1 MNNLFFMDVSRGLV
15 WNTVRSLFG
24 TLDSIAYTLF
34 SWIMQLI
41 FDIAEVSTSDAF
53 NNFYG
58 DIQSR
63 IYAVLAI
70 FMLFKVTISMLT
82 YLVNPDSITDKSN
95 GIGKLSTRIVVSL
108 VMLIAFPYAFQ
119 FLNRVQPHVLE
130 ALPRVILGTQPSSYT
145 DLGSQMENAG
155 QNIAFQTYNGVFFN
169 TNCADKE
176 EQLGVSNGD
185 PCFKYE
191 NSVKGAL
198 DHLNDPAVG
207 DNNSYKYDYMPL
219 FGFVVAI
226 VMSLILLGYCVDIAI
241 RVFKL
246 IILQLIAPIPIISYV
261 DPKASKDGAFNKW
274 IKMVIS
280 VWVDLFIKLGII
292 YFIMLVI
299 SELFTSGAILK
310 LTTNLFGD
318 SYFRGGL
325 VTLAL
330 IIGLLFFAKDAP
342 KFICDAMGIKM
353 SENGKLF
360 GGLGKI
366 MSAGAIAAGTVGAG
380 IASGRASYMADQAN
394 GKKFNV
400 ARAFKNVGAGFLGA
414 AAGGI
419 TGMNAAV
426 NAKDHNAKAVM
437 DAMAKRDATVLAAGS
452 SGSTFLGRMGS
463 TLMGLTTG
471 ETLAAGGERRIN
483 GLTEFNK
490 SLDAIVNRA
499 KGEMVKQDWTYGA
512 LGNKTDTDANGNII
526 GEVNYKDFYSRMNAA
541 KARGDAFVEFKNKNG
556 DNLKVSMEYAE
567 KQLGYLA
574 KNNEDDYISRGSNSI
589 QDAQGNVIFKGDKDL
604 SSLIIDAE
612 AKSVTISDKD
622 INEKFYQNGQF
633 KVSNRDSIKS
643 TQEAIGIEIR
653 LEQRKNATNKAN
665 DRFSGT
671 GK

>member
-1 MNNLFFMDVSRGLV
+1 MNNLFFMGVSRGLV

-34 SWIMQLI
+34 SWVMQLI

-58 DIQSR
+58 EIQSR

-95 GIGKLSTRIVVSL
+95 GIGKLSTRIIVSL

-130 ALPRVILGTQPSSYT
+130 ALPRVILGTQPSSYS

-176 EQLGVSNGD
+176 AQVGVSNGN
-185 PCFKYE
+185 PCFQYE
-191 NSVKGAL
+191 NSVQGAV
-198 DHLNDPAVG
+198 DHLNDPADG

-219 FGFVVAI
+219 IGFVVAI
-226 VMSLILLGYCVDIAI
+226 VMTLILLGYCVDIAV

-280 VWVDLFIKLGII
+280 VWADLFIKLGII

-299 SELFTSGAILK
+299 SELFTSGAILN
-310 LTTNLFGD
+310 LTNNLFGD
-318 SYFRGGL
+318 IYFRGGL

-330 IIGLLFFAKDAP
+330 IVGLLFFAKDAP

-353 SENGKLF
+353 GENGKLF

-380 IASGRASYMADQAN
+380 IASGRASYLADQAN

-426 NAKDHNAKAVM
+426 NAKDHNTKAVM
-437 DAMAKRDATVLAAGS
+437 DAMAKRNATALAAGS
-452 SGSTFLGRMGS
+452 SGSTFFGRMGS

-471 ETLAAGGERRIN
+471 ETLAAIGKREISD
-483 GLTEFNK
+483 LEAKK
-490 SLDAIVNRA
+490 SALETVKSRVS
-499 KGEMVKQDWTYGA
+499 GEMVKQDWTWGKS
-512 LGNKTDTDANGNII
+512 GFTMKDANG
-526 GEVNYKDFYSRMNAA
+526 EDLDMKANYKSFMATKNAA
-541 KARGDAFVEFKNKNG
+541 ASAGKDKFKYTF
-556 DNLKVSMEYAE
+556 KVTDSSGVTHDVTKEITMQQANMQEGFI
-567 KQLGYLA
+567 L
-574 KNNEDDYISRGSNSI
+574 KNNEDDYIVQHINGTVKTDKVDKTLMADIQNAEKITDVSI
-589 QDAQGNVIFKGDKDL
+589 TNRSSITDNIDKFGVQIMDAKREN
-604 SSLIIDAE
+604 
-612 AKSVTISDKD
+612 AKK
-622 INEKFYQNGQF
+622 E
-633 KVSNRDSIKS
+633 
-643 TQEAIGIEIR
+643 
-653 LEQRKNATNKAN
+653 AN

>member
-1 MNNLFFMDVSRGLV
+1 MNNLFFMGVSRGLV

-34 SWIMQLI
+34 SWVMQLI

-58 DIQSR
+58 EIQSR

-95 GIGKLSTRIVVSL
+95 GIGKLSTRIIVSL

-130 ALPRVILGTQPSSYT
+130 ALPRVILGTQPSSYS

-176 EQLGVSNGD
+176 AQVGVSNGN
-185 PCFKYE
+185 PCFQYE
-191 NSVKGAL
+191 NSVQGAV
-198 DHLNDPAVG
+198 DHLNDPADG

-219 FGFVVAI
+219 IGFVVAI
-226 VMSLILLGYCVDIAI
+226 VMTLILLGYCVDIAV

-280 VWVDLFIKLGII
+280 VWADLFIKLGII

-299 SELFTSGAILK
+299 SELFTSGAILN
-310 LTTNLFGD
+310 LTNNLFGD

-330 IIGLLFFAKDAP
+330 IVGLLFFAKDAP

-353 SENGKLF
+353 GENGKLF
-360 GGLGKI
+360 GGLGI

-380 IASGRASYMADQAN
+380 IASGRASYLADQAN

-426 NAKDHNAKAVM
+426 NAKDHNTKAVM
-437 DAMAKRDATVLAAGS
+437 DAMAKRNATALAAGS
-452 SGSTFLGRMGS
+452 SGSTFFGRMGS

-471 ETLAAGGERRIN
+471 ETLAAIGKREISD
-483 GLTEFNK
+483 LEAKK
-490 SLDAIVNRA
+490 SALETVKSRVS
-499 KGEMVKQDWTYGA
+499 GEMVKQDWTWGKS
-512 LGNKTDTDANGNII
+512 GFTMKDANGKDLDMKA
-526 GEVNYKDFYSRMNAA
+526 NYKSFMATKNAA
-541 KARGDAFVEFKNKNG
+541 ASAGKDKFKYTF
-556 DNLKVSMEYAE
+556 KVTDSSGVTHDVTKEITMQQANMQEGFI
-567 KQLGYLA
+567 L
-574 KNNEDDYISRGSNSI
+574 KNNEDDYIVQHINGTVKTDKVDKTLMADIQNAEKITDVSI
-589 QDAQGNVIFKGDKDL
+589 TNRSSITDNIDKFGVQIMDAKREN
-604 SSLIIDAE
+604 
-612 AKSVTISDKD
+612 AKK
-622 INEKFYQNGQF
+622 E
-633 KVSNRDSIKS
+633 
-643 TQEAIGIEIR
+643 
-653 LEQRKNATNKAN
+653 AN

>member
-1 MNNLFFMDVSRGLV
+1 MNNLFFMGVSRGLV

-34 SWIMQLI
+34 SWVMQLI

-58 DIQSR
+58 EIQSR

-95 GIGKLSTRIVVSL
+95 GIGKLSTRIIVSL

-130 ALPRVILGTQPSSYT
+130 ALPRVILGTQPSSYS

-176 EQLGVSNGD
+176 AQVGVSNGN
-185 PCFKYE
+185 PCFQYE
-191 NSVKGAL
+191 NSVQGAV
-198 DHLNDPAVG
+198 DHLNDPADG

-219 FGFVVAI
+219 IGFVVAI
-226 VMSLILLGYCVDIAI
+226 VMTLILLGYCVDIAV

-280 VWVDLFIKLGII
+280 VWADLFIKLGII

-299 SELFTSGAILK
+299 SELFTSGAILN
-310 LTTNLFGD
+310 LTNNLFGD

-330 IIGLLFFAKDAP
+330 IVGLLFFAKDAP

-353 SENGKLF
+353 GENGKLF

-380 IASGRASYMADQAN
+380 IASGRASYLADQAN

-426 NAKDHNAKAVM
+426 NAKDHNTKAVM
-437 DAMAKRDATVLAAGS
+437 DAMAKRNATALAAGS
-452 SGSTFLGRMGS
+452 SGSTFFGRMGS

-471 ETLAAGGERRIN
+471 ETLAAIGKREISD
-483 GLTEFNK
+483 LEAKK
-490 SLDAIVNRA
+490 SALETVKSRVS
-499 KGEMVKQDWTYGA
+499 GEMVKQDWAWGKSGFTM
-512 LGNKTDTDANGNII
+512 KDANGKDLDMKA
-526 GEVNYKDFYSRMNAA
+526 NYKSFMATKNAA
-541 KARGDAFVEFKNKNG
+541 ASAGKDKFKYTF
-556 DNLKVSMEYAE
+556 KVTDSSGVTHDVTKEITMQQANMQEGFI
-567 KQLGYLA
+567 L
-574 KNNEDDYISRGSNSI
+574 KNNEDDYIVQHINGTVKTDKVDKTLMADIQNAEKITDVSI
-589 QDAQGNVIFKGDKDL
+589 TNRSSITDNIDKFGVQIMDAKREN
-604 SSLIIDAE
+604 
-612 AKSVTISDKD
+612 AKK
-622 INEKFYQNGQF
+622 E
-633 KVSNRDSIKS
+633 
-643 TQEAIGIEIR
+643 
-653 LEQRKNATNKAN
+653 AN

>member
-1 MNNLFFMDVSRGLV
+1 MNNLFFMGVSRGLV

-34 SWIMQLI
+34 SWVMQLI

-58 DIQSR
+58 EIQSR

-95 GIGKLSTRIVVSL
+95 GIGKLSTRIIVSL

-130 ALPRVILGTQPSSYT
+130 ALPRVILGTQPSSYS

-176 EQLGVSNGD
+176 AQVGVSNGN
-185 PCFKYE
+185 PCFQYE
-191 NSVKGAL
+191 NSVQGAV
-198 DHLNDPAVG
+198 DHLNDPADG

-219 FGFVVAI
+219 IGFVVAI
-226 VMSLILLGYCVDIAI
+226 VMTLILLGYCVDIAV

-280 VWVDLFIKLGII
+280 VWADLFIKLGII

-299 SELFTSGAILK
+299 SELFTSGAILN
-310 LTTNLFGD
+310 LTNNLFGD

-330 IIGLLFFAKDAP
+330 IVGLLFFAKDAP

-353 SENGKLF
+353 GENGKLF

-380 IASGRASYMADQAN
+380 IASGRASYLADQAN

-426 NAKDHNAKAVM
+426 NAKDHNTKAVM
-437 DAMAKRDATVLAAGS
+437 DAMAKRNATALAAGS
-452 SGSTFLGRMGS
+452 SGSTFFGRMGS

-471 ETLAAGGERRIN
+471 ETLAAIGKREISD
-483 GLTEFNK
+483 LEAKK
-490 SLDAIVNRA
+490 SALETVKSRVS
-499 KGEMVKQDWTYGA
+499 GEMVKQDWTWGKS
-512 LGNKTDTDANGNII
+512 GFTMKDANGKDLDMKA
-526 GEVNYKDFYSRMNAA
+526 NYKSFMATKNAA
-541 KARGDAFVEFKNKNG
+541 ASAGKDKFKYTFKLTDSSGVTHDVTKEITMQQANMQEG
-556 DNLKVSMEYAE
+556 FIL
-567 KQLGYLA
+567 
-574 KNNEDDYISRGSNSI
+574 KNNEDDYIVQHINGTVKTDKVDKTLMADIQNAEKITDVSI
-589 QDAQGNVIFKGDKDL
+589 TNRSSITDNIDKFGVQIMDAKREN
-604 SSLIIDAE
+604 
-612 AKSVTISDKD
+612 AKK
-622 INEKFYQNGQF
+622 E
-633 KVSNRDSIKS
+633 
-643 TQEAIGIEIR
+643 
-653 LEQRKNATNKAN
+653 AN

>member
-1 MNNLFFMDVSRGLV
+1 MNNLFFMGVSRGLV

-34 SWIMQLI
+34 SWVMQLI

-58 DIQSR
+58 EIQSR

-95 GIGKLSTRIVVSL
+95 GIGKLSTRIIVSL

-130 ALPRVILGTQPSSYT
+130 ALPRVILGTQPSSYS

-176 EQLGVSNGD
+176 AQVGVSNGN
-185 PCFKYE
+185 PCFQYE
-191 NSVKGAL
+191 NSVQGAV
-198 DHLNDPAVG
+198 DHLNDPADG
-207 DNNSYKYDYMPL
+207 DNNLYKYDYMPL
-219 FGFVVAI
+219 IGFVVAI
-226 VMSLILLGYCVDIAI
+226 VMTLILLGYCVDIAV

-280 VWVDLFIKLGII
+280 VWADLFIKLGII

-299 SELFTSGAILK
+299 SELFTSGAIQN

-330 IIGLLFFAKDAP
+330 IVGLLFFAKDAP

-353 SENGKLF
+353 GENGKLF

-366 MSAGAIAAGTVGAG
+366 MSAGAIAAGTVGST
-380 IASGRASYMADQAN
+380 IAATNASWMADRAN
-394 GKKFNV
+394 GKAVTNL
-400 ARAFKNVGAGFLGA
+400 RTLKNIGAGLV
-414 AAGGI
+414 GGI
-419 TGMNAAV
+419 TGAATGIGAAV
-426 NAKDHNAKAVM
+426 NAKDHNTKAVM
-437 DAMAKRDATVLAAGS
+437 DAMAKRNATALAAGS
-452 SGSTFLGRMGS
+452 SGSTFFGRMGS

-471 ETLAAGGERRIN
+471 ETLAAIGKREISD
-483 GLTEFNK
+483 LEAKK
-490 SLDAIVNRA
+490 SALETVKSRVS
-499 KGEMVKQDWTYGA
+499 GEMVKQDWTWGKS
-512 LGNKTDTDANGNII
+512 GFTMKDANG
-526 GEVNYKDFYSRMNAA
+526 EDLDMKANYKSFMATKNAA
-541 KARGDAFVEFKNKNG
+541 ASAGKDKFKYTF
-556 DNLKVSMEYAE
+556 KVTDSSGVTHDVTKEITMQQANMQEGFI
-567 KQLGYLA
+567 L
-574 KNNEDDYISRGSNSI
+574 KNNEDDYIVQHINGTVKTDKVDKTLMADIQNAEKITDVSI
-589 QDAQGNVIFKGDKDL
+589 TNRSSITDNIDKFGVQIMDAKREN
-604 SSLIIDAE
+604 
-612 AKSVTISDKD
+612 AKK
-622 INEKFYQNGQF
+622 E
-633 KVSNRDSIKS
+633 
-643 TQEAIGIEIR
+643 
-653 LEQRKNATNKAN
+653 AN

>member
-1 MNNLFFMDVSRGLV
+1 MNNLFFMGVSRGLV

-34 SWIMQLI
+34 SWVMQLI

-58 DIQSR
+58 EIQSR

-95 GIGKLSTRIVVSL
+95 GIGKLSTRIIVSL

-130 ALPRVILGTQPSSYT
+130 ALPRVILGTQPSSYS

-176 EQLGVSNGD
+176 AQVGVSNGNH
-185 PCFKYE
+185 CFQYE
-191 NSVKGAL
+191 NSVQGAV
-198 DHLNDPAVG
+198 DHLNDPADG

-219 FGFVVAI
+219 IGFVVAI
-226 VMSLILLGYCVDIAI
+226 VMTLILLGYCVDIAV

-280 VWVDLFIKLGII
+280 VWADLFIKLGII

-299 SELFTSGAILK
+299 SELFTSGAIQN

-330 IIGLLFFAKDAP
+330 IVGLLFFAKDAP

-353 SENGKLF
+353 GENGKLF

-366 MSAGAIAAGTVGAG
+366 MSAGAIAAGTVGST
-380 IASGRASYMADQAN
+380 IAATNASWMADRAN
-394 GKKFNV
+394 GKAVTNL
-400 ARAFKNVGAGFLGA
+400 RTLKNIGAGLV
-414 AAGGI
+414 GGI
-419 TGMNAAV
+419 TGAATGIGAAV
-426 NAKDHNAKAVM
+426 NAKDHNTKAVM
-437 DAMAKRDATVLAAGS
+437 DAMAKRNATALAAGS
-452 SGSTFLGRMGS
+452 SGSTFFGRMGS

-471 ETLAAGGERRIN
+471 ETLAAIGKREISD
-483 GLTEFNK
+483 LEAKK
-490 SLDAIVNRA
+490 SALETVKSRVS
-499 KGEMVKQDWTYGA
+499 GEMVKQDWTWGKS
-512 LGNKTDTDANGNII
+512 GFTMKDANGKDLDMKA
-526 GEVNYKDFYSRMNAA
+526 NYKSFMATKNAA
-541 KARGDAFVEFKNKNG
+541 ASAGKDKFKYTF
-556 DNLKVSMEYAE
+556 KVTDSSGVTHDVTKEITMQQANMQEGFI
-567 KQLGYLA
+567 L
-574 KNNEDDYISRGSNSI
+574 KNNEDDYIVQHINGTVKTDKVDKTLMADIQNAEKITDVSI
-589 QDAQGNVIFKGDKDL
+589 TNRSSITDNIDKFGVQIMDAKREN
-604 SSLIIDAE
+604 
-612 AKSVTISDKD
+612 AKK
-622 INEKFYQNGQF
+622 E
-633 KVSNRDSIKS
+633 
-643 TQEAIGIEIR
+643 
-653 LEQRKNATNKAN
+653 AN

>member
-1 MNNLFFMDVSRGLV
+1 MNNLFFMGVSRGLV

-34 SWIMQLI
+34 SWVMQLI

-58 DIQSR
+58 EIQSR

-95 GIGKLSTRIVVSL
+95 GIGKLSTRIIVSL

-130 ALPRVILGTQPSSYT
+130 ALPRVILGTQPSSYS

-176 EQLGVSNGD
+176 AQVGVSNGN
-185 PCFKYE
+185 PCFQYE
-191 NSVKGAL
+191 NSVQGAV
-198 DHLNDPAVG
+198 DHLNDPADG

-219 FGFVVAI
+219 IGFVVAI
-226 VMSLILLGYCVDIAI
+226 VMTLILLGYCVDIAV

-280 VWVDLFIKLGII
+280 VWADLFIKLGII

-299 SELFTSGAILK
+299 SELFTSGAILN
-310 LTTNLFGD
+310 LTNNLFGD

-330 IIGLLFFAKDAP
+330 IVGLLFFAKDAP

-353 SENGKLF
+353 GENGKLF
-360 GGLGKI
+360 GGLGK
-366 MSAGAIAAGTVGAG
+366 SAGAIAAGTVGAG
-380 IASGRASYMADQAN
+380 IASGRASYLADQAN

-426 NAKDHNAKAVM
+426 NAKDHNTKAVM
-437 DAMAKRDATVLAAGS
+437 DAMAKRNATALAAGS
-452 SGSTFLGRMGS
+452 SGSTFFGRMGS

-471 ETLAAGGERRIN
+471 ETLAAIGKREISD
-483 GLTEFNK
+483 LEAKK
-490 SLDAIVNRA
+490 SALETVKSRVS
-499 KGEMVKQDWTYGA
+499 GEMVKQDWTWGKS
-512 LGNKTDTDANGNII
+512 GFTMKDANG
-526 GEVNYKDFYSRMNAA
+526 EDLDMKANYKSFMATKNAA
-541 KARGDAFVEFKNKNG
+541 ASAGKDKFKYTF
-556 DNLKVSMEYAE
+556 KVTDSSGVTHDVTKEITMQQANMQEGFI
-567 KQLGYLA
+567 L
-574 KNNEDDYISRGSNSI
+574 KNNEDDYIVQHINGTVKTDKVDKTLMADIQNAEKITDVSI
-589 QDAQGNVIFKGDKDL
+589 TNRSSITDNIDKFGVQIMDAKREN
-604 SSLIIDAE
+604 
-612 AKSVTISDKD
+612 AKK
-622 INEKFYQNGQF
+622 E
-633 KVSNRDSIKS
+633 
-643 TQEAIGIEIR
+643 
-653 LEQRKNATNKAN
+653 AN

>member
-1 MNNLFFMDVSRGLV
+1 MNNLFFMGVSRGLV

-34 SWIMQLI
+34 SWVMQLI

-58 DIQSR
+58 EIQSR

-95 GIGKLSTRIVVSL
+95 GIGKLSTRIIVSL

-130 ALPRVILGTQPSSYT
+130 ALPRVILGTQPSSYS

-176 EQLGVSNGD
+176 AQVGVSNGN
-185 PCFKYE
+185 PCFQYE
-191 NSVKGAL
+191 NSVQGAV
-198 DHLNDPAVG
+198 DHLNDPADG

-219 FGFVVAI
+219 IGFVVAI
-226 VMSLILLGYCVDIAI
+226 VMTLILLGYCVDIAV

-280 VWVDLFIKLGII
+280 VWADLFIKLGII

-299 SELFTSGAILK
+299 SELFTSGAILN
-310 LTTNLFGD
+310 LTNNLFGD

-325 VTLAL
+325 VTLTL
-330 IIGLLFFAKDAP
+330 IVGLLFFAKDAP

-353 SENGKLF
+353 GENGKLF

-380 IASGRASYMADQAN
+380 IASGRASYLADQAN

-426 NAKDHNAKAVM
+426 NAKDHNTKAVM
-437 DAMAKRDATVLAAGS
+437 DAMAKRNATALAAGS
-452 SGSTFLGRMGS
+452 SGSTFFGRMGS

-471 ETLAAGGERRIN
+471 ETLAAIGKREISD
-483 GLTEFNK
+483 LEAKK
-490 SLDAIVNRA
+490 SALETVKSRVS
-499 KGEMVKQDWTYGA
+499 GEMVKQDWTWGKS
-512 LGNKTDTDANGNII
+512 GFTMKDANG
-526 GEVNYKDFYSRMNAA
+526 EDLDMKANYKSFMATKNAA
-541 KARGDAFVEFKNKNG
+541 ASAGKDKFKYTF
-556 DNLKVSMEYAE
+556 KVTDSSGVTHDVTKEITMQQANMQEGFI
-567 KQLGYLA
+567 L
-574 KNNEDDYISRGSNSI
+574 KNNEDDYIVQHINGTVKTDKVDKTLMADIQNAEKITDVSI
-589 QDAQGNVIFKGDKDL
+589 TNRSSITDNIDKFGVQIMDAKREN
-604 SSLIIDAE
+604 
-612 AKSVTISDKD
+612 AKK
-622 INEKFYQNGQF
+622 E
-633 KVSNRDSIKS
+633 
-643 TQEAIGIEIR
+643 
-653 LEQRKNATNKAN
+653 AN

>member
-1 MNNLFFMDVSRGLV
+1 MNNLFFMGVSRGLV

-34 SWIMQLI
+34 SWVMQLI

-58 DIQSR
+58 EIQSR

-95 GIGKLSTRIVVSL
+95 GIGKLSTRIIVSL

-130 ALPRVILGTQPSSYT
+130 ALPRVILGTQPSSYS

-176 EQLGVSNGD
+176 AQVGVSNGN
-185 PCFKYE
+185 PCFQYE
-191 NSVKGAL
+191 NSVQGAV
-198 DHLNDPAVG
+198 DHLNDPADG
-207 DNNSYKYDYMPL
+207 DNNLYKYDYMPL
-219 FGFVVAI
+219 IGFVVAI
-226 VMSLILLGYCVDIAI
+226 VMTLILLGYCVDIAV

-280 VWVDLFIKLGII
+280 VWADLFIKLGII

-299 SELFTSGAILK
+299 SELFTSGAILN
-310 LTTNLFGD
+310 LTNNLFGD

-330 IIGLLFFAKDAP
+330 IVGLLFFAKDAP

-353 SENGKLF
+353 GENGKLF

-380 IASGRASYMADQAN
+380 IASGRASYLSDQAN

-426 NAKDHNAKAVM
+426 NAKDHNTKAVM
-437 DAMAKRDATVLAAGS
+437 DAMAKRNATALAAGS
-452 SGSTFLGRMGS
+452 SGSTFFGRMGS

-471 ETLAAGGERRIN
+471 ETLAAIGKREISD
-483 GLTEFNK
+483 LEAKK
-490 SLDAIVNRA
+490 SALETVKSRVS
-499 KGEMVKQDWTYGA
+499 GEMVKQDWTWGKS
-512 LGNKTDTDANGNII
+512 GFTMKDANG
-526 GEVNYKDFYSRMNAA
+526 EDLDMKANYKSFMATKNAA
-541 KARGDAFVEFKNKNG
+541 ASAGKDKFKYTF
-556 DNLKVSMEYAE
+556 KVTDSSGVTHDVTKEITMQQANMQEGFI
-567 KQLGYLA
+567 L
-574 KNNEDDYISRGSNSI
+574 KNNEDDYIVQHINGTVKTDKVDKTLMADIQNAEKITDVSI
-589 QDAQGNVIFKGDKDL
+589 TNRSSITDNIDKFGVQIMDAKREN
-604 SSLIIDAE
+604 
-612 AKSVTISDKD
+612 AKK
-622 INEKFYQNGQF
+622 E
-633 KVSNRDSIKS
+633 
-643 TQEAIGIEIR
+643 
-653 LEQRKNATNKAN
+653 AN

>member
-1 MNNLFFMDVSRGLV
+1 MGVSRGLV

-34 SWIMQLI
+34 SWVMQLI

-58 DIQSR
+58 EIQSR

-95 GIGKLSTRIVVSL
+95 GIGKLSTRIIVSL

-130 ALPRVILGTQPSSYT
+130 ALPRVILGTQPSSYS

-176 EQLGVSNGD
+176 AQVGVSNGN
-185 PCFKYE
+185 PCFQYE
-191 NSVKGAL
+191 NSVQGAV
-198 DHLNDPAVG
+198 DHLNDPADG

-219 FGFVVAI
+219 IGFVVAI
-226 VMSLILLGYCVDIAI
+226 VMTLILLGYCVDIAV

-280 VWVDLFIKLGII
+280 VWADLFIKLGII

-299 SELFTSGAILK
+299 SELFTSGAILN
-310 LTTNLFGD
+310 LTNNLFGD

-330 IIGLLFFAKDAP
+330 IVGLLFFAKDAP

-353 SENGKLF
+353 GENGKLF

-380 IASGRASYMADQAN
+380 IASGRASYLADQAN

-426 NAKDHNAKAVM
+426 NAKDHNTKAVM
-437 DAMAKRDATVLAAGS
+437 DAMAKRNATALAAGS
-452 SGSTFLGRMGS
+452 SGSTFFGRMGS

-471 ETLAAGGERRIN
+471 ETLAAIGKREISD
-483 GLTEFNK
+483 LEAKK
-490 SLDAIVNRA
+490 SALETVKSRVS
-499 KGEMVKQDWTYGA
+499 GEMVKQDWTWGKS
-512 LGNKTDTDANGNII
+512 GFTMKDANG
-526 GEVNYKDFYSRMNAA
+526 EDLDMKANYKSFMATKNAA
-541 KARGDAFVEFKNKNG
+541 ASAGKDKFKYTF
-556 DNLKVSMEYAE
+556 KVTDSSGVTHDVTKEITMQQANMQEGFI
-567 KQLGYLA
+567 L
-574 KNNEDDYISRGSNSI
+574 KNNEDDYIVQHINGTVKTDKVDKTLMADIQNAEKITDVSI
-589 QDAQGNVIFKGDKDL
+589 TNRSSITDNIDKFGVQIMDAKREN
-604 SSLIIDAE
+604 
-612 AKSVTISDKD
+612 AKK
-622 INEKFYQNGQF
+622 E
-633 KVSNRDSIKS
+633 
-643 TQEAIGIEIR
+643 
-653 LEQRKNATNKAN
+653 AN

>member
-191 NSVKGAL
+191 NSVKGAV
-198 DHLNDPAVG
+198 DHLNDPADG

-219 FGFVVAI
+219 IGFVVAI

-325 VTLAL
+325 VTIAL

-353 SENGKLF
+353 SENSKLF
-360 GGLGKI
+360 GGLGKV
-366 MSAGAIAAGTVGAG
+366 MSAGAIAAGTIGAG
-380 IASGRASYMADQAN
+380 IASGRASYLADQAN
-394 GKKFNV
+394 NKKFNV
-400 ARAFKNVGAGFLGA
+400 ARAFKNVGAGFVGA
-414 AAGGI
+414 ATGGVAGI
-419 TGMNAAV
+419 NAAV
-426 NAKDHNAKAVM
+426 NAKDHNTKAVM
-437 DAMAKRDATVLAAGS
+437 DAMAKRNATALAAGS
-452 SGSTFLGRMGS
+452 SGSTFFGRMGS
-463 TLMGLTTG
+463 TIMGLTTG
-471 ETLAAGGERRIN
+471 ETLAAAGERRIN

-499 KGEMVKQDWTYGA
+499 KGEMVKQDWTFGA
-512 LGNKTDTDANGNII
+512 LGGKDDKDVDGKKI
-526 GEVNYKDFYSRMNAA
+526 GKVNYKDFYSRMNAA
-541 KARGDAFVEFKNKNG
+541 KARGDSFVEFKNENG
-556 DNLKVSMEYAE
+556 DDLKVSMEYAE

-622 INEKFYQNGQF
+622 INDKFYQNGQF

-653 LEQRKNATNKAN
+653 SEQRKNATNKAN

>member
-1 MNNLFFMDVSRGLV
+1 MNNLFFMGVSRGLV

-34 SWIMQLI
+34 SWVMQLI

-58 DIQSR
+58 EIQSR

-95 GIGKLSTRIVVSL
+95 GIGKLSTRIIVSF

-130 ALPRVILGTQPSSYT
+130 ALPRVILGTQPSSYS

-155 QNIAFQTYNGVFFN
+155 QNIAFQTYNGIFFN

-176 EQLGVSNGD
+176 AQVGVSNGN
-185 PCFKYE
+185 PCFQYE
-191 NSVKGAL
+191 NSVQGAV
-198 DHLNDPAVG
+198 DHLNDPADG

-219 FGFVVAI
+219 IGFVVAI
-226 VMSLILLGYCVDIAI
+226 VMTLILLGYCVDIAV

-280 VWVDLFIKLGII
+280 VWADLFIKLGII

-299 SELFTSGAILK
+299 SELFTSGAILN
-310 LTTNLFGD
+310 LTNNLFGD

-330 IIGLLFFAKDAP
+330 IVGLLFFAKDAP
-342 KFICDAMGIKM
+342 KFICDAIGIKM
-353 SENGKLF
+353 GENGKLF

-380 IASGRASYMADQAN
+380 IASGRASYLADQAN

-426 NAKDHNAKAVM
+426 NAKDHNTKAVM
-437 DAMAKRDATVLAAGS
+437 DAMAKRNATALAAGS
-452 SGSTFLGRMGS
+452 SGSTFFGRMGS

-471 ETLAAGGERRIN
+471 ETLAAIGKREISD
-483 GLTEFNK
+483 LEAKK
-490 SLDAIVNRA
+490 SALETVKSRVS
-499 KGEMVKQDWTYGA
+499 GEMVKQDWTWGKS
-512 LGNKTDTDANGNII
+512 GFTMKDANG
-526 GEVNYKDFYSRMNAA
+526 EDLDMKANYKSFMATKNAA
-541 KARGDAFVEFKNKNG
+541 ASAGKDKFKYTF
-556 DNLKVSMEYAE
+556 KVTDSSGVTHDVTKEITMQQANMQEGFI
-567 KQLGYLA
+567 L
-574 KNNEDDYISRGSNSI
+574 KNNEDDYIVQHINGTVKTDKVDKTLMADIQNAEKITDVSI
-589 QDAQGNVIFKGDKDL
+589 TNRSSITDNIDKFGVQIMDAKREN
-604 SSLIIDAE
+604 
-612 AKSVTISDKD
+612 AKK
-622 INEKFYQNGQF
+622 E
-633 KVSNRDSIKS
+633 
-643 TQEAIGIEIR
+643 
-653 LEQRKNATNKAN
+653 AN

>member
-1 MNNLFFMDVSRGLV
+1 MNNLFFMGVSRGLV

-34 SWIMQLI
+34 SWVMQLI

-58 DIQSR
+58 EIQSR

-95 GIGKLSTRIVVSL
+95 GIGKLSTRIIVSL

-130 ALPRVILGTQPSSYT
+130 ALPRVILGTQPSSYS

-176 EQLGVSNGD
+176 AQVGVSNGN
-185 PCFKYE
+185 PCFQYE
-191 NSVKGAL
+191 NSVQGAV
-198 DHLNDPAVG
+198 DHLNDPADG
-207 DNNSYKYDYMPL
+207 DNNLYKYDYMPL
-219 FGFVVAI
+219 IGFVVAI
-226 VMSLILLGYCVDIAI
+226 VMTLILLGYCVDIAV

-280 VWVDLFIKLGII
+280 VWADLFIKLGII

-299 SELFTSGAILK
+299 SELFTSGAILN
-310 LTTNLFGD
+310 LTNNLFGD

-330 IIGLLFFAKDAP
+330 IVGLLFFAKDAP

-353 SENGKLF
+353 GENGKLF

-380 IASGRASYMADQAN
+380 IASGRASYLADQAN

-426 NAKDHNAKAVM
+426 NAKDHNTKAVM
-437 DAMAKRDATVLAAGS
+437 DAMAKRNATALAAGS
-452 SGSTFLGRMGS
+452 SGSTFFGRMGS

-471 ETLAAGGERRIN
+471 ETLAAIGKREISD
-483 GLTEFNK
+483 LEAKK
-490 SLDAIVNRA
+490 SALETVKSRVS
-499 KGEMVKQDWTYGA
+499 GEMVKQDWTWGKS
-512 LGNKTDTDANGNII
+512 GFTMKDANGKDLDMKA
-526 GEVNYKDFYSRMNAA
+526 NYKSFMATKNAA
-541 KARGDAFVEFKNKNG
+541 ASAGKDKFKYTF
-556 DNLKVSMEYAE
+556 KVTDSSGVTHDVTKEITMQQANMQEGFI
-567 KQLGYLA
+567 L
-574 KNNEDDYISRGSNSI
+574 KNNEDDYIVQHINGTVKTDKVDKTLMADIQNAEKITDVSI
-589 QDAQGNVIFKGDKDL
+589 TNRSSITDNIDKFGVQIMDAKREN
-604 SSLIIDAE
+604 
-612 AKSVTISDKD
+612 AKK
-622 INEKFYQNGQF
+622 E
-633 KVSNRDSIKS
+633 
-643 TQEAIGIEIR
+643 
-653 LEQRKNATNKAN
+653 AN

>member
-1 MNNLFFMDVSRGLV
+1 MNNLFFMGVSRGLV

-34 SWIMQLI
+34 SWVMQLI

-58 DIQSR
+58 EIQSR

-95 GIGKLSTRIVVSL
+95 GIGKLSTRIIVSL

-130 ALPRVILGTQPSSYT
+130 ALPRVILGTQPSSYS

-176 EQLGVSNGD
+176 AQVGVSNGN
-185 PCFKYE
+185 PCFQYE
-191 NSVKGAL
+191 NSVQGAV
-198 DHLNDPAVG
+198 DHLNDPADG

-219 FGFVVAI
+219 IGFVVAI
-226 VMSLILLGYCVDIAI
+226 VMTLILLGYCVDIAV

-280 VWVDLFIKLGII
+280 VWADLFIKLGII

-299 SELFTSGAILK
+299 SELFTSGAILN
-310 LTTNLFGD
+310 LTNNLFGD

-330 IIGLLFFAKDAP
+330 IVGLLFFAKDAP

-353 SENGKLF
+353 GENGKLF

-380 IASGRASYMADQAN
+380 IASGRASYLADQAN

-400 ARAFKNVGAGFLGA
+400 ARAFKNVGTGFLGA

-426 NAKDHNAKAVM
+426 NAKDHNTKAVM
-437 DAMAKRDATVLAAGS
+437 DAMAKRNATALAAGS
-452 SGSTFLGRMGS
+452 SGSTFFGRMGS

-471 ETLAAGGERRIN
+471 ETLAAIGKREISD
-483 GLTEFNK
+483 LEAKK
-490 SLDAIVNRA
+490 SALETVKSRVS
-499 KGEMVKQDWTYGA
+499 GEMVKQDWTWGKS
-512 LGNKTDTDANGNII
+512 GFTMKDANGKDLDMKA
-526 GEVNYKDFYSRMNAA
+526 NYKSFMATKNAA
-541 KARGDAFVEFKNKNG
+541 ASAGKDKFKYTF
-556 DNLKVSMEYAE
+556 KVTDSSGVTHDVTKEITMQQANMQEGFI
-567 KQLGYLA
+567 L
-574 KNNEDDYISRGSNSI
+574 KNNEDDYIVQHINGTVKTDKVDKTLMADIQNAEKITDVSI
-589 QDAQGNVIFKGDKDL
+589 TNRSSITDNIDKFGVQIMDAKREN
-604 SSLIIDAE
+604 
-612 AKSVTISDKD
+612 AKK
-622 INEKFYQNGQF
+622 E
-633 KVSNRDSIKS
+633 
-643 TQEAIGIEIR
+643 
-653 LEQRKNATNKAN
+653 AN

>member
-1 MNNLFFMDVSRGLV
+1 MNNLFFLDVSRGLV

-34 SWIMQLI
+34 SWVMQLI

-58 DIQSR
+58 EIQSR

-95 GIGKLSTRIVVSL
+95 GIGKLSTRIIVSL

-130 ALPRVILGTQPSSYT
+130 ALPRVILGTQPSSYS

-176 EQLGVSNGD
+176 AQIGVSNGN
-185 PCFKYE
+185 PCFQYE
-191 NSVKGAL
+191 NSVQGAV
-198 DHLNDPAVG
+198 DHLNDPADG
-207 DNNSYKYDYMPL
+207 NNNSYKYDYMPL
-219 FGFVVAI
+219 IGFVVAI
-226 VMSLILLGYCVDIAI
+226 VMTLILLGYCVDIAV

-274 IKMVIS
+274 IKMVVS
-280 VWVDLFIKLGII
+280 VWADLFIKLGII

-299 SELFTSGAILK
+299 SELFTSGAIQN

-330 IIGLLFFAKDAP
+330 IVGLLFFAKDAP

-353 SENGKLF
+353 GENGKLF

-366 MSAGAIAAGTVGAG
+366 MSAGAIAAGTVGST
-380 IASGRASYMADQAN
+380 IAATNASWMADRAN
-394 GKKFNV
+394 GKEVTNL
-400 ARAFKNVGAGFLGA
+400 RTLKNIGAGLV
-414 AAGGI
+414 GGI
-419 TGMNAAV
+419 TGAATGIGAAV
-426 NAKDHNAKAVM
+426 NAKDHNTKAVM
-437 DAMAKRDATVLAAGS
+437 DAMAKRNATALAAGS
-452 SGSTFLGRMGS
+452 SGSTFFGRMGS

-471 ETLAAGGERRIN
+471 ETLAAIGKREISD
-483 GLTEFNK
+483 LEAKK
-490 SLDAIVNRA
+490 SALETVKSRVS
-499 KGEMVKQDWTYGA
+499 GEMVKQDWTWGKS
-512 LGNKTDTDANGNII
+512 GFTMKDANGKDLDMKA
-526 GEVNYKDFYSRMNAA
+526 NYKSFMATKNAA
-541 KARGDAFVEFKNKNG
+541 ASAGKDKFKYTF
-556 DNLKVSMEYAE
+556 KVTDSSGVTHDVTKEITMQQANMQEGFI
-567 KQLGYLA
+567 L
-574 KNNEDDYISRGSNSI
+574 KNNEDDYIVQHINGTIKTDKVDKTLMADIQNAEKITDVSI
-589 QDAQGNVIFKGDKDL
+589 TNRSSITDNIDKFGVQIMDAKREN
-604 SSLIIDAE
+604 
-612 AKSVTISDKD
+612 AKK
-622 INEKFYQNGQF
+622 E
-633 KVSNRDSIKS
+633 
-643 TQEAIGIEIR
+643 
-653 LEQRKNATNKAN
+653 AN

>member
-1 MNNLFFMDVSRGLV
+1 MNNLFFMGVSRGLV

-34 SWIMQLI
+34 SWVMQLI

-58 DIQSR
+58 EIQSR

-95 GIGKLSTRIVVSL
+95 GIGKLSTRIIVSL

-130 ALPRVILGTQPSSYT
+130 ALPRVILGTQPSSYS

-176 EQLGVSNGD
+176 AQVGVSNGN
-185 PCFKYE
+185 PCFQYE
-191 NSVKGAL
+191 NSVQGAV
-198 DHLNDPAVG
+198 DHLNDPADG
-207 DNNSYKYDYMPL
+207 DNNLYKYDYMPL
-219 FGFVVAI
+219 IGFVVAI
-226 VMSLILLGYCVDIAI
+226 VMTLILLGYCVDIAV

-280 VWVDLFIKLGII
+280 VWADLFIKLGII

-299 SELFTSGAILK
+299 SELFTSGAIQN

-330 IIGLLFFAKDAP
+330 IVGLLFFAKDAP

-353 SENGKLF
+353 GENGKLF

-366 MSAGAIAAGTVGAG
+366 MSAGAIAAGTVGST
-380 IASGRASYMADQAN
+380 IAATNASWMADRAN
-394 GKKFNV
+394 GKAVTNL
-400 ARAFKNVGAGFLGA
+400 RTLKNIGAGLV
-414 AAGGI
+414 GGI
-419 TGMNAAV
+419 TGAATGIGAAV
-426 NAKDHNAKAVM
+426 NAKDHNTKAVM
-437 DAMAKRDATVLAAGS
+437 DAMAKRNATALAAGS
-452 SGSTFLGRMGS
+452 SGSTFFGRMGS

-471 ETLAAGGERRIN
+471 ETLAAIGKREISD
-483 GLTEFNK
+483 LEAKK
-490 SLDAIVNRA
+490 SALETVKSRVS
-499 KGEMVKQDWTYGA
+499 GEMVKQDWTWGKS
-512 LGNKTDTDANGNII
+512 GFTMKDANGKDLDMKA
-526 GEVNYKDFYSRMNAA
+526 NYKSFMATKNAA
-541 KARGDAFVEFKNKNG
+541 ASAGKDKFKYTF
-556 DNLKVSMEYAE
+556 KVTDSSGVTHDVTKEITMQQANMQEGFI
-567 KQLGYLA
+567 L
-574 KNNEDDYISRGSNSI
+574 KNNEDDYLVQHINGTVESNGGNIDKTLVADIQNAEKIADISITGRS
-589 QDAQGNVIFKGDKDL
+589 
-604 SSLIIDAE
+604 
-612 AKSVTISDKD
+612 SVTDNIDK
-622 INEKFYQNGQF
+622 
-633 KVSNRDSIKS
+633 
-643 TQEAIGIEIR
+643 IGVEIMNKKR
-653 LEQRKNATNKAN
+653 ENAKKEAN

>member
-1 MNNLFFMDVSRGLV
+1 MNNLFFMGVSRGLV

-34 SWIMQLI
+34 SWVMQLI

-58 DIQSR
+58 EIQSR

-95 GIGKLSTRIVVSL
+95 GIGKLSTRIIVSL

-130 ALPRVILGTQPSSYT
+130 ALPRVILGTQPSSYS

-176 EQLGVSNGD
+176 AQVGVSNGN
-185 PCFKYE
+185 PCFQYE
-191 NSVKGAL
+191 NSVQGAV
-198 DHLNDPAVG
+198 DHLNDPADG

-219 FGFVVAI
+219 IGFVVAI
-226 VMSLILLGYCVDIAI
+226 VMTLILLGYCVDIAV

-280 VWVDLFIKLGII
+280 VWADLFIKLGII

-299 SELFTSGAILK
+299 SELFTSGAILN
-310 LTTNLFGD
+310 LTNNLFGD

-330 IIGLLFFAKDAP
+330 IVGLLFFAKDAP

-353 SENGKLF
+353 GENGKLF

-380 IASGRASYMADQAN
+380 IASGRASYLADQAN

-426 NAKDHNAKAVM
+426 NAKDHNTKAVM
-437 DAMAKRDATVLAAGS
+437 DAMAKRNATALAAGS
-452 SGSTFLGRMGS
+452 SGSTFFGRMGS

-471 ETLAAGGERRIN
+471 ETLAAIGKREISD
-483 GLTEFNK
+483 LEAKK
-490 SLDAIVNRA
+490 SALETVKSRVS
-499 KGEMVKQDWTYGA
+499 GEMVKQDWTWGKS
-512 LGNKTDTDANGNII
+512 GFTMKDANGKDLDMKA
-526 GEVNYKDFYSRMNAA
+526 NYKSFMATKNAA
-541 KARGDAFVEFKNKNG
+541 ASAGKDKFKYTF
-556 DNLKVSMEYAE
+556 KVTDSSGVTHDVTKEITMQQANMQEGFI
-567 KQLGYLA
+567 L
-574 KNNEDDYISRGSNSI
+574 KNNEDDYIVQHINGTVKTDKVDKTLMADIQNAEKITDVSI
-589 QDAQGNVIFKGDKDL
+589 TNRSSITDNIDNFGVQIMDAKREN
-604 SSLIIDAE
+604 
-612 AKSVTISDKD
+612 AKK
-622 INEKFYQNGQF
+622 E
-633 KVSNRDSIKS
+633 
-643 TQEAIGIEIR
+643 
-653 LEQRKNATNKAN
+653 AN

>member
-1 MNNLFFMDVSRGLV
+1 MNNLFFMGVSRGLV

-34 SWIMQLI
+34 SWVMQLI

-58 DIQSR
+58 EIQSR

-95 GIGKLSTRIVVSL
+95 GIGKLSTRIIVSL

-130 ALPRVILGTQPSSYT
+130 ALPRVILGTQPSSYS

-176 EQLGVSNGD
+176 AQVGVSNGN
-185 PCFKYE
+185 PCFQYE
-191 NSVKGAL
+191 NSVQGAV
-198 DHLNDPAVG
+198 DHLNDPADG

-219 FGFVVAI
+219 IGFVVAI
-226 VMSLILLGYCVDIAI
+226 VMTLILLGYCVDIAV

-280 VWVDLFIKLGII
+280 VWADLFIKLGII

-299 SELFTSGAILK
+299 SELFTSGAILN
-310 LTTNLFGD
+310 LTNNLFGD

-330 IIGLLFFAKDAP
+330 IVGLLFFAKDAP

-353 SENGKLF
+353 GENGKLF

-380 IASGRASYMADQAN
+380 IASGRASYLADQAN

-426 NAKDHNAKAVM
+426 NAKDHNTKAVM
-437 DAMAKRDATVLAAGS
+437 DAMAKRNATALAAGS
-452 SGSTFLGRMGS
+452 SGSTFFGRMRS

-471 ETLAAGGERRIN
+471 ETLAAIGKREISY
-483 GLTEFNK
+483 LEAKK
-490 SLDAIVNRA
+490 SALETVKSRVS
-499 KGEMVKQDWTYGA
+499 GEMVKQDWTWGKS
-512 LGNKTDTDANGNII
+512 GFTMKDANGKDLDMKA
-526 GEVNYKDFYSRMNAA
+526 NYKSFMATKNAA
-541 KARGDAFVEFKNKNG
+541 ASAGKDKFKYTF
-556 DNLKVSMEYAE
+556 KVTDSSGVTHDVTKEITMQQANMQEGFI
-567 KQLGYLA
+567 L
-574 KNNEDDYISRGSNSI
+574 KNNEDDYIVQHINGTVKTDKVDKTLMADIQNAEKITYVSI
-589 QDAQGNVIFKGDKDL
+589 TNRSSITDNIDKFGVQIMDAKREN
-604 SSLIIDAE
+604 
-612 AKSVTISDKD
+612 AKK
-622 INEKFYQNGQF
+622 E
-633 KVSNRDSIKS
+633 
-643 TQEAIGIEIR
+643 
-653 LEQRKNATNKAN
+653 AN

>member
-1 MNNLFFMDVSRGLV
+1 MNNLFFMGVSRGLV

-34 SWIMQLI
+34 SWVMQLI

-58 DIQSR
+58 EIQSR

-95 GIGKLSTRIVVSL
+95 GIGKLSTRIIVSL
-108 VMLIAFPYAFQ
+108 VVLIAFPYAFQ

-130 ALPRVILGTQPSSYT
+130 ALPRVILGTQPSSYS

-176 EQLGVSNGD
+176 AQVGVSNGNH
-185 PCFKYE
+185 CFQYE
-191 NSVKGAL
+191 NSVQGAV
-198 DHLNDPAVG
+198 DHLNDPADG

-219 FGFVVAI
+219 IGFVVAI
-226 VMSLILLGYCVDIAI
+226 VMTLILLGYCVDIAV

-280 VWVDLFIKLGII
+280 VWADLFIKLGII

-299 SELFTSGAILK
+299 SELFTSGAIQN

-330 IIGLLFFAKDAP
+330 IVGLLFFAKDAP

-353 SENGKLF
+353 GENGKLF

-394 GKKFNV
+394 HKKFNV
-400 ARAFKNVGAGFLGA
+400 ARAFKNVGAGVF
-414 AAGGI
+414 
-419 TGMNAAV
+419 T
-426 NAKDHNAKAVM
+426 
-437 DAMAKRDATVLAAGS
+437 ATC
-452 SGSTFLGRMGS
+452 
-463 TLMGLTTG
+463 
-471 ETLAAGGERRIN
+471 
-483 GLTEFNK
+483 
-490 SLDAIVNRA
+490 
-499 KGEMVKQDWTYGA
+499 
-512 LGNKTDTDANGNII
+512 
-526 GEVNYKDFYSRMNAA
+526 
-541 KARGDAFVEFKNKNG
+541 
-556 DNLKVSMEYAE
+556 
-567 KQLGYLA
+567 
-574 KNNEDDYISRGSNSI
+574 
-589 QDAQGNVIFKGDKDL
+589 
-604 SSLIIDAE
+604 
-612 AKSVTISDKD
+612 
-622 INEKFYQNGQF
+622 
-633 KVSNRDSIKS
+633 
-643 TQEAIGIEIR
+643 
-653 LEQRKNATNKAN
+653 
-665 DRFSGT
+665 
-671 GK
+671 

>member
-1 MNNLFFMDVSRGLV
+1 MNNLFFMGVSRGLV

-34 SWIMQLI
+34 SWVMQLI

-58 DIQSR
+58 EIQSR

-95 GIGKLSTRIVVSL
+95 GIGKLSTRIIVSL

-130 ALPRVILGTQPSSYT
+130 ALPRVILGTQPSSYS

-176 EQLGVSNGD
+176 AQVGVSNGN
-185 PCFKYE
+185 PCFQYE
-191 NSVKGAL
+191 NSVQGAV
-198 DHLNDPAVG
+198 DHLNDPADG

-219 FGFVVAI
+219 IGFVVAI
-226 VMSLILLGYCVDIAI
+226 VMTLILLGYCVDIAV

-280 VWVDLFIKLGII
+280 VWADLFIKLGII

-299 SELFTSGAILK
+299 SELFTSGAILN
-310 LTTNLFGD
+310 LTNNLFGD

-330 IIGLLFFAKDAP
+330 IVGLLFFAKDAP

-353 SENGKLF
+353 GENGKLF

-380 IASGRASYMADQAN
+380 IASGRASYLADQAN

-426 NAKDHNAKAVM
+426 NAKDHNTKAVM
-437 DAMAKRDATVLAAGS
+437 DAMAKRNATALAAGS
-452 SGSTFLGRMGS
+452 SGSTFFGRMGS

-471 ETLAAGGERRIN
+471 ETLAAIGKREISD
-483 GLTEFNK
+483 LEAKK
-490 SLDAIVNRA
+490 SALETVKSRVS
-499 KGEMVKQDWTYGA
+499 GEMVKQDWTWGKS
-512 LGNKTDTDANGNII
+512 GFTMKDANGKDLDMKA
-526 GEVNYKDFYSRMNAA
+526 NYKSFMATKNAA
-541 KARGDAFVEFKNKNG
+541 ASAGKDKFKYTF
-556 DNLKVSMEYAE
+556 KVTDSSGVTHDVTKEITMQQANMQEGFI
-567 KQLGYLA
+567 L
-574 KNNEDDYISRGSNSI
+574 KNNEDDYIVQHINGTVKTDKVDKTLMADI
-589 QDAQGNVIFKGDKDL
+589 QN
-604 SSLIIDAE
+604 AE
-612 AKSVTISDKD
+612 KITDV
-622 INEKFYQNGQF
+622 
-633 KVSNRDSIKS
+633 SIKNRS
-643 TQEAIGIEIR
+643 SITDNIDKFGVQIMDAKRE
-653 LEQRKNATNKAN
+653 NAKKEAN

>member
-1 MNNLFFMDVSRGLV
+1 MNNLFFMGVSRGLV

-34 SWIMQLI
+34 SWVMQLI

-58 DIQSR
+58 EIQSR

-95 GIGKLSTRIVVSL
+95 GIGKLSTRIIVSL

-130 ALPRVILGTQPSSYT
+130 ALPRVILGTQPSYYS

-176 EQLGVSNGD
+176 AQVGVSNGN
-185 PCFKYE
+185 PCFQYE
-191 NSVKGAL
+191 NSVQGAV
-198 DHLNDPAVG
+198 DHLNDPADG

-219 FGFVVAI
+219 IGFVVAI
-226 VMSLILLGYCVDIAI
+226 VMTLILLGYCVDIAV

-280 VWVDLFIKLGII
+280 VWADLFIKLGII

-299 SELFTSGAILK
+299 SELFTSGAILN
-310 LTTNLFGD
+310 LTNNLFGD

-330 IIGLLFFAKDAP
+330 IVGLLFFAKDAP

-353 SENGKLF
+353 GENGKLF

-380 IASGRASYMADQAN
+380 IASGRASYLADQAN

-426 NAKDHNAKAVM
+426 NAKDHNTKAVM
-437 DAMAKRDATVLAAGS
+437 DAMAKRNATALAAGS
-452 SGSTFLGRMGS
+452 SGSTFFGRMGS

-471 ETLAAGGERRIN
+471 ETLAAIGKREISD
-483 GLTEFNK
+483 LEAKK
-490 SLDAIVNRA
+490 SALETVKSRVS
-499 KGEMVKQDWTYGA
+499 GEMVKQDWTWGKS
-512 LGNKTDTDANGNII
+512 GFTMKDANGKDLDMKA
-526 GEVNYKDFYSRMNAA
+526 NYKSFMATKNAA
-541 KARGDAFVEFKNKNG
+541 ASAGKDKFKYTF
-556 DNLKVSMEYAE
+556 KVTDSSGVTHDVTKEITMQQANMQEGFI
-567 KQLGYLA
+567 L
-574 KNNEDDYISRGSNSI
+574 KNNEDDYIVQHINGTVKTDKVDKTLMADIQNAEKITDVSI
-589 QDAQGNVIFKGDKDL
+589 TNRSSITDNIDKFGVQIMDAKREN
-604 SSLIIDAE
+604 
-612 AKSVTISDKD
+612 AKK
-622 INEKFYQNGQF
+622 E
-633 KVSNRDSIKS
+633 
-643 TQEAIGIEIR
+643 
-653 LEQRKNATNKAN
+653 AN

>member
-1 MNNLFFMDVSRGLV
+1 MNNLFFLDVSRGLV

-34 SWIMQLI
+34 SWVMQLI

-58 DIQSR
+58 EIQSR

-95 GIGKLSTRIVVSL
+95 GIGKLSTRIIVSL

-130 ALPRVILGTQPSSYT
+130 ALPRVILGTQPSSYS

-176 EQLGVSNGD
+176 AQIGVSNGN
-185 PCFKYE
+185 PCFQYE
-191 NSVKGAL
+191 NSVQGAV
-198 DHLNDPAVG
+198 DHLNDPADG
-207 DNNSYKYDYMPL
+207 NNNSYKYDYMPL
-219 FGFVVAI
+219 IGFVVAI
-226 VMSLILLGYCVDIAI
+226 VMTLILLGYCVDIAV

-274 IKMVIS
+274 IKMVVS
-280 VWVDLFIKLGII
+280 VWADLFIKLGII

-299 SELFTSGAILK
+299 SELFTSGAIQN

-330 IIGLLFFAKDAP
+330 IVGLLFFAKDAP

-353 SENGKLF
+353 GENGKLF

-366 MSAGAIAAGTVGAG
+366 MSAGAIAAGTVGST
-380 IASGRASYMADQAN
+380 IAATNASWMADRAN
-394 GKKFNV
+394 GKEVTNL
-400 ARAFKNVGAGFLGA
+400 RTLKNIGAGLV
-414 AAGGI
+414 GGI
-419 TGMNAAV
+419 TGAATGIGAAV
-426 NAKDHNAKAVM
+426 NAKDHNTKAVM
-437 DAMAKRDATVLAAGS
+437 DAMAKRNATALAAGS
-452 SGSTFLGRMGS
+452 SGSTFFGRMGS

-471 ETLAAGGERRIN
+471 ETLAAIGKREISD
-483 GLTEFNK
+483 LEAKK
-490 SLDAIVNRA
+490 SALETVKSRVS
-499 KGEMVKQDWTYGA
+499 GEMVKQDWTWGKS
-512 LGNKTDTDANGNII
+512 GFTMKDANGKDLDMKA
-526 GEVNYKDFYSRMNAA
+526 NYKSFMATKNAA
-541 KARGDAFVEFKNKNG
+541 ASAGKDKFKYTF
-556 DNLKVSMEYAE
+556 KVTDSSGVTHDVTKEITMQQANMQEGFI
-567 KQLGYLA
+567 L
-574 KNNEDDYISRGSNSI
+574 KNNEDDYIVQHINGTVKTDKVDKTLMADIQNAEKITDVSI
-589 QDAQGNVIFKGDKDL
+589 TNRSSITDNIDKFGVQIMDAKREN
-604 SSLIIDAE
+604 
-612 AKSVTISDKD
+612 AKK
-622 INEKFYQNGQF
+622 E
-633 KVSNRDSIKS
+633 
-643 TQEAIGIEIR
+643 
-653 LEQRKNATNKAN
+653 AN

>member
-1 MNNLFFMDVSRGLV
+1 MNNLFFMGVSRGLV

-34 SWIMQLI
+34 SWVMQLI

-58 DIQSR
+58 EIQSR

-95 GIGKLSTRIVVSL
+95 GIGKLSTRIIVSL

-130 ALPRVILGTQPSSYT
+130 ALPRVILGTQPSSYS

-176 EQLGVSNGD
+176 AQVGVSNGN
-185 PCFKYE
+185 PCFQYE
-191 NSVKGAL
+191 NSVQGAV
-198 DHLNDPAVG
+198 DHLNDPADG

-219 FGFVVAI
+219 IGFVVAI
-226 VMSLILLGYCVDIAI
+226 VMTLILLGYCVDIAV

-280 VWVDLFIKLGII
+280 VWADLFIKLGII

-299 SELFTSGAILK
+299 SELFTSGAIQN

-330 IIGLLFFAKDAP
+330 IVGLLFFAKDAP

-353 SENGKLF
+353 GENGKLF

-366 MSAGAIAAGTVGAG
+366 MSAGAIAAGTVGST
-380 IASGRASYMADQAN
+380 IAATNASWMADRAN
-394 GKKFNV
+394 GKAVTNL
-400 ARAFKNVGAGFLGA
+400 RTLKNIGAGLV
-414 AAGGI
+414 GGI
-419 TGMNAAV
+419 TGAATGIGAAV
-426 NAKDHNAKAVM
+426 NAKDHNTKAVM
-437 DAMAKRDATVLAAGS
+437 DAMAKRNATALAAGS
-452 SGSTFLGRMGS
+452 SGSTFFGRMGS

-471 ETLAAGGERRIN
+471 ETLAAIGKREISD
-483 GLTEFNK
+483 LEAKK
-490 SLDAIVNRA
+490 SALETVKSRVS
-499 KGEMVKQDWTYGA
+499 GEMVKQDWTWGKS
-512 LGNKTDTDANGNII
+512 GFTMKDANG
-526 GEVNYKDFYSRMNAA
+526 EDLDMKANYKSFMATKNAA
-541 KARGDAFVEFKNKNG
+541 ASAGKDKFKYTF
-556 DNLKVSMEYAE
+556 KVTDSSGVTHDVTKEITMQQANMQEGFI
-567 KQLGYLA
+567 L
-574 KNNEDDYISRGSNSI
+574 KNNEDDYIVQHINGTVKTDKVDKTLMADIQNAEKITDVSI
-589 QDAQGNVIFKGDKDL
+589 TNRSSITDNIDKFGVQIMDAKREN
-604 SSLIIDAE
+604 
-612 AKSVTISDKD
+612 AKK
-622 INEKFYQNGQF
+622 E
-633 KVSNRDSIKS
+633 
-643 TQEAIGIEIR
+643 
-653 LEQRKNATNKAN
+653 AN

>member
-1 MNNLFFMDVSRGLV
+1 MNNLFFMGVSRGLV
-15 WNTVRSLFG
+15 WNTVRSLLG

-34 SWIMQLI
+34 SWVMQLI

-58 DIQSR
+58 EIQSR

-95 GIGKLSTRIVVSL
+95 GIGKLSTRIIVSL

-130 ALPRVILGTQPSSYT
+130 ALPRVILGTQPSSYS

-176 EQLGVSNGD
+176 AQVGVSNGN
-185 PCFKYE
+185 PCFQYE
-191 NSVKGAL
+191 NSVQGAV
-198 DHLNDPAVG
+198 DHLNDPADG

-219 FGFVVAI
+219 IGFVVAI
-226 VMSLILLGYCVDIAI
+226 VMTLILLGYCVDIAV

-280 VWVDLFIKLGII
+280 VWADLFIKLGII

-299 SELFTSGAILK
+299 SELFTSGAILN
-310 LTTNLFGD
+310 LTNNLFGD

-330 IIGLLFFAKDAP
+330 IVGLLFFAKDAP

-353 SENGKLF
+353 GENGKLF

-380 IASGRASYMADQAN
+380 IASGRASYLADQAN

-426 NAKDHNAKAVM
+426 NAKDHNTKAVM
-437 DAMAKRDATVLAAGS
+437 DAMAKRNATALAAGS
-452 SGSTFLGRMGS
+452 SGSTFFGRMGS

-471 ETLAAGGERRIN
+471 ETLAAIGKREISD
-483 GLTEFNK
+483 LEAKK
-490 SLDAIVNRA
+490 SALETVKSRVS
-499 KGEMVKQDWTYGA
+499 GEMVKQDWTWGKS
-512 LGNKTDTDANGNII
+512 GFTMKDANGKDLDMKA
-526 GEVNYKDFYSRMNAA
+526 NYKSFMATKNAA
-541 KARGDAFVEFKNKNG
+541 ASAGKDKFKYTF
-556 DNLKVSMEYAE
+556 KVTDSSGVTHDVTKEITMQQANMQEGFI
-567 KQLGYLA
+567 L
-574 KNNEDDYISRGSNSI
+574 KNNEDDYIVQHINGTVKTDKVDKTLMADIQNAEKITDVSI
-589 QDAQGNVIFKGDKDL
+589 TNRSSITDNIDKFGVQIMDAKREN
-604 SSLIIDAE
+604 
-612 AKSVTISDKD
+612 AKK
-622 INEKFYQNGQF
+622 E
-633 KVSNRDSIKS
+633 
-643 TQEAIGIEIR
+643 
-653 LEQRKNATNKAN
+653 AN

>member
-1 MNNLFFMDVSRGLV
+1 MNNLFFMGVSRGLV

-34 SWIMQLI
+34 SWVMQLI

-58 DIQSR
+58 EIQSR

-95 GIGKLSTRIVVSL
+95 GIGKLSTRIIVSL

-130 ALPRVILGTQPSSYT
+130 ALPRVILGTQPSSYS

-176 EQLGVSNGD
+176 AQVGVSNGN
-185 PCFKYE
+185 PCFQYE
-191 NSVKGAL
+191 NSVQGAV
-198 DHLNDPAVG
+198 DHLNDPADG

-219 FGFVVAI
+219 IGFVVAI
-226 VMSLILLGYCVDIAI
+226 VMTLILLGYCVDIAV

-280 VWVDLFIKLGII
+280 VWADLFIKLGII

-299 SELFTSGAILK
+299 SELFTSGAILN
-310 LTTNLFGD
+310 LTNNLFGD

-330 IIGLLFFAKDAP
+330 IVGLLFFAKDAP

-353 SENGKLF
+353 GENGKLF

-380 IASGRASYMADQAN
+380 IASGRASYLADQDN

-426 NAKDHNAKAVM
+426 NAKDHNTKAVM
-437 DAMAKRDATVLAAGS
+437 DAMAKRNATALAAGS
-452 SGSTFLGRMGS
+452 SGSTFFGRMGS

-471 ETLAAGGERRIN
+471 ETLAAIGKREISD
-483 GLTEFNK
+483 LEAKK
-490 SLDAIVNRA
+490 SALETVKSRVS
-499 KGEMVKQDWTYGA
+499 GEMVKQDWTWGKS
-512 LGNKTDTDANGNII
+512 GFTMKDANG
-526 GEVNYKDFYSRMNAA
+526 EDLDMKANYKSFMATKNAA
-541 KARGDAFVEFKNKNG
+541 ASAGKDKFKYTF
-556 DNLKVSMEYAE
+556 KVTDSSGVTHDVTKEITMQQANMQEGFI
-567 KQLGYLA
+567 L
-574 KNNEDDYISRGSNSI
+574 KNNEDDYIVQHINGTVKTDKVDKTLMADIQNAEKITDVSI
-589 QDAQGNVIFKGDKDL
+589 TNRSSITDNIDKFGVQIMDAKREN
-604 SSLIIDAE
+604 
-612 AKSVTISDKD
+612 AKK
-622 INEKFYQNGQF
+622 E
-633 KVSNRDSIKS
+633 
-643 TQEAIGIEIR
+643 
-653 LEQRKNATNKAN
+653 AN

>member
-1 MNNLFFMDVSRGLV
+1 MNNLFFMGVSRGLV

-34 SWIMQLI
+34 SWVMQLI

-58 DIQSR
+58 EIQSR

-95 GIGKLSTRIVVSL
+95 GIGKLSTRIIVSL

-130 ALPRVILGTQPSSYT
+130 ALPRVILGTQPSSYS

-176 EQLGVSNGD
+176 AQVGVSNGN
-185 PCFKYE
+185 PCFQYE
-191 NSVKGAL
+191 NSVQGAV
-198 DHLNDPAVG
+198 DHLNDPADG

-219 FGFVVAI
+219 IGFVVAI
-226 VMSLILLGYCVDIAI
+226 VMTLILLGYCIDIAV

-280 VWVDLFIKLGII
+280 VWADLFIKLGII

-299 SELFTSGAILK
+299 SELFTSGAILN
-310 LTTNLFGD
+310 LTNNLFGD

-330 IIGLLFFAKDAP
+330 IVGLLFFAKDAP

-353 SENGKLF
+353 GENGKLF

-380 IASGRASYMADQAN
+380 IASGRASYLADQAN

-426 NAKDHNAKAVM
+426 NAKDHNTKAVM
-437 DAMAKRDATVLAAGS
+437 DAMAKRNATALAAGS
-452 SGSTFLGRMGS
+452 SGSTFFGRMGS

-471 ETLAAGGERRIN
+471 ETLAAIGKREISD
-483 GLTEFNK
+483 LEAKK
-490 SLDAIVNRA
+490 SALETVKSRVS
-499 KGEMVKQDWTYGA
+499 GEMVKQDWTWGKS
-512 LGNKTDTDANGNII
+512 GFTMKDANG
-526 GEVNYKDFYSRMNAA
+526 EDLDMKANYKSFMATKNAA
-541 KARGDAFVEFKNKNG
+541 ASAGKDKFKYTF
-556 DNLKVSMEYAE
+556 KVTDSSGVTHDVTKEITMQQANMQEGFI
-567 KQLGYLA
+567 L
-574 KNNEDDYISRGSNSI
+574 KNNEDDYIVQHINGTVKTDKVDKTLMADIQNAEKITDVSI
-589 QDAQGNVIFKGDKDL
+589 TNRSSITDNIDKFGVQIMDAKREN
-604 SSLIIDAE
+604 
-612 AKSVTISDKD
+612 AKK
-622 INEKFYQNGQF
+622 E
-633 KVSNRDSIKS
+633 
-643 TQEAIGIEIR
+643 
-653 LEQRKNATNKAN
+653 AN

>member
-1 MNNLFFMDVSRGLV
+1 MGVSRGLV

-34 SWIMQLI
+34 SWVMQLI

-58 DIQSR
+58 EIQSR

-95 GIGKLSTRIVVSL
+95 GIGKLSTRIIVSL

-130 ALPRVILGTQPSSYT
+130 ALPRVILGTQPSSYS

-176 EQLGVSNGD
+176 AQVGVSNGN
-185 PCFKYE
+185 PCFQYE
-191 NSVKGAL
+191 NSVQGAV
-198 DHLNDPAVG
+198 DHLNDPADG

-219 FGFVVAI
+219 IGFVVAI
-226 VMSLILLGYCVDIAI
+226 VMTLILLGYCVDIAV

-280 VWVDLFIKLGII
+280 VWADLFIKLGII

-299 SELFTSGAILK
+299 SELFTSGAILN
-310 LTTNLFGD
+310 LTNNLFGD

-330 IIGLLFFAKDAP
+330 IVGLLFFAKDAP

-353 SENGKLF
+353 GENGKLF

-380 IASGRASYMADQAN
+380 IASGRASYLADQAN

-426 NAKDHNAKAVM
+426 NAKDHNTKAVM
-437 DAMAKRDATVLAAGS
+437 DAMAKRNATALAAGS
-452 SGSTFLGRMGS
+452 SGSTFFGRMGS

-471 ETLAAGGERRIN
+471 ETLAAIGKREISD
-483 GLTEFNK
+483 LEAKK
-490 SLDAIVNRA
+490 SALETVKSRVS
-499 KGEMVKQDWTYGA
+499 GEMVKQDWTWGKS
-512 LGNKTDTDANGNII
+512 GFTMKDANGKDLDMKA
-526 GEVNYKDFYSRMNAA
+526 NYKSFMATKNAA
-541 KARGDAFVEFKNKNG
+541 ASAGKDKFKYTF
-556 DNLKVSMEYAE
+556 KVTDSSGVTHDVTKEITMQQANMQEGFI
-567 KQLGYLA
+567 L
-574 KNNEDDYISRGSNSI
+574 KNNEDDYIVQHINGTVKTDKVDKTLMADIQNAEKITDVSI
-589 QDAQGNVIFKGDKDL
+589 TNRSSITDNIDKFGVQIMDAKREN
-604 SSLIIDAE
+604 
-612 AKSVTISDKD
+612 AKK
-622 INEKFYQNGQF
+622 E
-633 KVSNRDSIKS
+633 
-643 TQEAIGIEIR
+643 
-653 LEQRKNATNKAN
+653 AN

>member
-1 MNNLFFMDVSRGLV
+1 MNNLFFMGVSRGLV

-34 SWIMQLI
+34 SWVMQLI

-58 DIQSR
+58 EIQSR

-95 GIGKLSTRIVVSL
+95 GIGKLSTRIIVSL

-130 ALPRVILGTQPSSYT
+130 ALPRVILGTQPSSYS

-169 TNCADKE
+169 TNCADKKA
-176 EQLGVSNGD
+176 QVGVSNGN
-185 PCFKYE
+185 PCFQYE
-191 NSVKGAL
+191 NSVQGAV
-198 DHLNDPAVG
+198 DHLNDPADG

-219 FGFVVAI
+219 IGFVVAI
-226 VMSLILLGYCVDIAI
+226 VMTLILLGYCVDIAV

-280 VWVDLFIKLGII
+280 VWADLFIKLGII

-299 SELFTSGAILK
+299 SELFTSGAILN
-310 LTTNLFGD
+310 LTNNLFGD

-330 IIGLLFFAKDAP
+330 IVGLLFFAKDAP

-353 SENGKLF
+353 GENGKLF

-380 IASGRASYMADQAN
+380 IASGRASYLADQAN

-426 NAKDHNAKAVM
+426 NAKDHNTKAVM
-437 DAMAKRDATVLAAGS
+437 DAMAKRNATALAAGS
-452 SGSTFLGRMGS
+452 SGSTFFGRMGS

-471 ETLAAGGERRIN
+471 ETLAAIGKREISD
-483 GLTEFNK
+483 LEAKK
-490 SLDAIVNRA
+490 SALETVKSRVS
-499 KGEMVKQDWTYGA
+499 GEMVKQDWTWGKS
-512 LGNKTDTDANGNII
+512 GFTMKDANGKDLDMKA
-526 GEVNYKDFYSRMNAA
+526 NYKSFMATKNAA
-541 KARGDAFVEFKNKNG
+541 ASAGKDKFKYTF
-556 DNLKVSMEYAE
+556 KVTDSSGVTHDVTKEITMQQANMQEGFI
-567 KQLGYLA
+567 L
-574 KNNEDDYISRGSNSI
+574 KNNEDDYIVQHINGTVKTDKVDKTLMADIQNAEKITDVSI
-589 QDAQGNVIFKGDKDL
+589 TNRSSITDNIDKFGVQIMDAKREN
-604 SSLIIDAE
+604 
-612 AKSVTISDKD
+612 AKK
-622 INEKFYQNGQF
+622 E
-633 KVSNRDSIKS
+633 
-643 TQEAIGIEIR
+643 
-653 LEQRKNATNKAN
+653 AN

>member
-1 MNNLFFMDVSRGLV
+1 MNNLFFMGVSRGLV

-34 SWIMQLI
+34 SWVMQLI

-58 DIQSR
+58 EIQSR

-95 GIGKLSTRIVVSL
+95 GIGKLSTRIIVSL

-130 ALPRVILGTQPSSYT
+130 ALPRVILGTQPSSYS

-176 EQLGVSNGD
+176 AQVGVSNGN
-185 PCFKYE
+185 PCFQYE
-191 NSVKGAL
+191 NSVQGAV
-198 DHLNDPAVG
+198 DHLNDPADG

-219 FGFVVAI
+219 IGFVVAI
-226 VMSLILLGYCVDIAI
+226 VMTLILLGYCVDIAV

-280 VWVDLFIKLGII
+280 VWADLFIKLGII

-299 SELFTSGAILK
+299 SELFTSGAILN
-310 LTTNLFGD
+310 LTNNLFGD

-330 IIGLLFFAKDAP
+330 IVGLLFFAKDAP

-353 SENGKLF
+353 GENGKLF

-380 IASGRASYMADQAN
+380 IASGRASYLADQAN

-426 NAKDHNAKAVM
+426 NAKDHNTKAVM
-437 DAMAKRDATVLAAGS
+437 DAMAKRNATALAAGS
-452 SGSTFLGRMGS
+452 SGSTFFGRMGS

-471 ETLAAGGERRIN
+471 ETLAAIGKREISD
-483 GLTEFNK
+483 LEAKK
-490 SLDAIVNRA
+490 SALETVKSRVS
-499 KGEMVKQDWTYGA
+499 GEMVKQDWTWGKS
-512 LGNKTDTDANGNII
+512 GFTMKDANG
-526 GEVNYKDFYSRMNAA
+526 EDLDMKANYKSFMATKNAA
-541 KARGDAFVEFKNKNG
+541 ASAGKDKFKYTF
-556 DNLKVSMEYAE
+556 KVTDSSGVTHDVTKEITMQQANMQEGFI
-567 KQLGYLA
+567 L
-574 KNNEDDYISRGSNSI
+574 KNNEDDYIVQHINGTVKTDKVDKTLMADIQNAEKITDVSI
-589 QDAQGNVIFKGDKDL
+589 TNRSSITDNIDEFGVQIMDAKREN
-604 SSLIIDAE
+604 
-612 AKSVTISDKD
+612 AKK
-622 INEKFYQNGQF
+622 E
-633 KVSNRDSIKS
+633 
-643 TQEAIGIEIR
+643 
-653 LEQRKNATNKAN
+653 AN

>member
-1 MNNLFFMDVSRGLV
+1 MNNLFFMGVSRGLV

-34 SWIMQLI
+34 SWVMQLI

-58 DIQSR
+58 EIQSR

-95 GIGKLSTRIVVSL
+95 GIGKLSTRIIVSL

-130 ALPRVILGTQPSSYT
+130 ALPRVILGTQPSSYS

-176 EQLGVSNGD
+176 AQVGVSNGN
-185 PCFKYE
+185 PCFQYE
-191 NSVKGAL
+191 NSVQGAV
-198 DHLNDPAVG
+198 DHLNDPADG

-219 FGFVVAI
+219 IGFVVAI
-226 VMSLILLGYCVDIAI
+226 VMTLILLGYCVDIAV

-280 VWVDLFIKLGII
+280 VWADLFIKLGII

-299 SELFTSGAILK
+299 SELFTSGAILN
-310 LTTNLFGD
+310 LTNNLFGD

-330 IIGLLFFAKDAP
+330 IVGLLFFAKDAP

-353 SENGKLF
+353 GENGKLF

-380 IASGRASYMADQAN
+380 IASGRASYLADQAN

-426 NAKDHNAKAVM
+426 NAKDHNTKAVM
-437 DAMAKRDATVLAAGS
+437 DAMAKRNATALAAGS
-452 SGSTFLGRMGS
+452 SGSTFFGRMGS

-471 ETLAAGGERRIN
+471 ETLAAIGKREISD
-483 GLTEFNK
+483 LEASK
-490 SLDAIVNRA
+490 SALETVKSRVS
-499 KGEMVKQDWTYGA
+499 GEMVKQDWTWGN
-512 LGNKTDTDANGNII
+512 LGLKDANGNDL
-526 GEVNYKDFYSRMNAA
+526 GLKANYKSFMAAKNAA
-541 KARGDAFVEFKNKNG
+541 ASAGQSTFQVQLKDKNG
-556 DNLKVSMEYAE
+556 VVHTHVIDMETANMQE
-567 KQLGYLA
+567 GFLL
-574 KNNEDDYISRGSNSI
+574 KNNEDDYLVQHINGTVKSNGGKIDDTLMADIQNAEKIADISITDRS
-589 QDAQGNVIFKGDKDL
+589 
-604 SSLIIDAE
+604 
-612 AKSVTISDKD
+612 SVTDNIDK
-622 INEKFYQNGQF
+622 
-633 KVSNRDSIKS
+633 
-643 TQEAIGIEIR
+643 IGVKIMNKKRE
-653 LEQRKNATNKAN
+653 NAKKEAN

>member
-1 MNNLFFMDVSRGLV
+1 MNNLFFMGVSRGLV

-34 SWIMQLI
+34 SWVMQLI

-58 DIQSR
+58 GIQSR

-82 YLVNPDSITDKSN
+82 YLVNPDSVTDKSN
-95 GIGKLSTRIVVSL
+95 GIGKLSTRIIVSL

-119 FLNRVQPHVLE
+119 FLNRIQPHVLE
-130 ALPRVILGTQPSSYT
+130 ALPRVILGTQPSSYS

-176 EQLGVSNGD
+176 AQVGVSNGN
-185 PCFKYE
+185 PCFQYE
-191 NSVKGAL
+191 NSVQGAV
-198 DHLNDPAVG
+198 DHLNDPADG

-219 FGFVVAI
+219 IGFVVAI
-226 VMSLILLGYCVDIAI
+226 VMTLILLGYCVDIAV

-280 VWVDLFIKLGII
+280 VWADLFIKLGII

-299 SELFTSGAILK
+299 SELFTSGAIQN
-310 LTTNLFGD
+310 LTTNLFGE

-330 IIGLLFFAKDAP
+330 IVGLLFFAKDAP
-342 KFICDAMGIKM
+342 KFICDAIGIKM
-353 SENGKLF
+353 GENGKLF
-360 GGLGKI
+360 GGLGKV
-366 MSAGAIAAGTVGAG
+366 MSAGAIAAGTVGST
-380 IASGRASYMADQAN
+380 IAATNASWMADRAN
-394 GKKFNV
+394 GKEVTNL
-400 ARAFKNVGAGFLGA
+400 RTLKNIGAGLVGGVTGA
-414 AAGGI
+414 ATGI
-419 TGMNAAV
+419 GAAV
-426 NAKDHNAKAVM
+426 NAKDHNTKAVM
-437 DAMAKRDATVLAAGS
+437 DAMAKRNATALAAGS
-452 SGSTFLGRMGS
+452 SGSTFFGRMGS

-471 ETLAAGGERRIN
+471 ETLAAIGKREISD
-483 GLTEFNK
+483 LEAKK
-490 SLDAIVNRA
+490 SALETVKSRVS
-499 KGEMVKQDWTYGA
+499 GEMVKQDWTWGKS
-512 LGNKTDTDANGNII
+512 GFTMKDANGKDLDMKA
-526 GEVNYKDFYSRMNAA
+526 NYKSFMATKNAA
-541 KARGDAFVEFKNKNG
+541 ASAGKDKFKYTF
-556 DNLKVSMEYAE
+556 KVTDSSGVTHDVTKEITMQQANMQEGFI
-567 KQLGYLA
+567 L
-574 KNNEDDYISRGSNSI
+574 KNNEDDYLVQHINGTVESNGGNIDKTLIADIQNAEKIADISITGRS
-589 QDAQGNVIFKGDKDL
+589 
-604 SSLIIDAE
+604 
-612 AKSVTISDKD
+612 SVTDNIDK
-622 INEKFYQNGQF
+622 
-633 KVSNRDSIKS
+633 
-643 TQEAIGIEIR
+643 IGVEIMNKKR
-653 LEQRKNATNKAN
+653 ENAKKEAN

>member
-1 MNNLFFMDVSRGLV
+1 MNNLFFMGVSRGLV

-34 SWIMQLI
+34 SWVMQLI

-58 DIQSR
+58 EIQSR
-63 IYAVLAI
+63 IYAILAI

-95 GIGKLSTRIVVSL
+95 GIGKLSTRIIVSL

-130 ALPRVILGTQPSSYT
+130 ALPRVILGTQPSSYS

-176 EQLGVSNGD
+176 AQVGVSNGN
-185 PCFKYE
+185 PCFQYE
-191 NSVKGAL
+191 NSVQGAV
-198 DHLNDPAVG
+198 DHLNDPADG

-219 FGFVVAI
+219 IGFVVAI
-226 VMSLILLGYCVDIAI
+226 VMTLILLGYCVDIAV

-280 VWVDLFIKLGII
+280 VWADLFIKLGII

-299 SELFTSGAILK
+299 SELFTSGAILN
-310 LTTNLFGD
+310 LTNNLFGD

-330 IIGLLFFAKDAP
+330 IVGLLFFAKDAP

-353 SENGKLF
+353 GENGKLF

-380 IASGRASYMADQAN
+380 IASGRASYLADQAN

-426 NAKDHNAKAVM
+426 NAKDHNTKAVM
-437 DAMAKRDATVLAAGS
+437 DAMAKRNATALAAGS
-452 SGSTFLGRMGS
+452 SGSTFFGRMGS

-471 ETLAAGGERRIN
+471 ETLAAIGKREISD
-483 GLTEFNK
+483 LEAKK
-490 SLDAIVNRA
+490 SALETVKSRVS
-499 KGEMVKQDWTYGA
+499 GEMVKQDWTWGKS
-512 LGNKTDTDANGNII
+512 GFTMKDANG
-526 GEVNYKDFYSRMNAA
+526 EDLDMKANYKSFMATKNAA
-541 KARGDAFVEFKNKNG
+541 ASAGKDKFKYTF
-556 DNLKVSMEYAE
+556 KVTDSSGVTHDVTKEITMQQANMQEGFI
-567 KQLGYLA
+567 L
-574 KNNEDDYISRGSNSI
+574 KNNEDDYIVQHINGTVKTDKVDKTLMADIQNAEKITDVSI
-589 QDAQGNVIFKGDKDL
+589 TNRSSITDNIDKFGVQIMDAKREN
-604 SSLIIDAE
+604 
-612 AKSVTISDKD
+612 AKK
-622 INEKFYQNGQF
+622 E
-633 KVSNRDSIKS
+633 
-643 TQEAIGIEIR
+643 
-653 LEQRKNATNKAN
+653 AN

>member
-1 MNNLFFMDVSRGLV
+1 MNNLFFMGVSRGLV

-34 SWIMQLI
+34 SWVMQLI

-58 DIQSR
+58 EIQSR

-95 GIGKLSTRIVVSL
+95 GIGKLSTRIIVSL

-130 ALPRVILGTQPSSYT
+130 ALPRVILGTQPSSYS

-176 EQLGVSNGD
+176 AQVGVSNGNH
-185 PCFKYE
+185 CFQYE
-191 NSVKGAL
+191 NSVQGAV
-198 DHLNDPAVG
+198 DHLNDPADG

-219 FGFVVAI
+219 IGFVVAI
-226 VMSLILLGYCVDIAI
+226 VMTLILLGYCVDIAV

-280 VWVDLFIKLGII
+280 VWADLFIKLGII

-299 SELFTSGAILK
+299 SELFTSGAILN
-310 LTTNLFGD
+310 LTNNLFGD

-330 IIGLLFFAKDAP
+330 IVGLLFFAKDAP

-353 SENGKLF
+353 GENGKLF

-380 IASGRASYMADQAN
+380 IASGRASYLADQAN

-426 NAKDHNAKAVM
+426 NAKDHNTKAVM
-437 DAMAKRDATVLAAGS
+437 DAMAKRNATALAAGS
-452 SGSTFLGRMGS
+452 SGSTFFGRMGS

-471 ETLAAGGERRIN
+471 ETLAAIGKREISD
-483 GLTEFNK
+483 LEAKK
-490 SLDAIVNRA
+490 SALETVKSRVS
-499 KGEMVKQDWTYGA
+499 GEMVKQDWTWGKS
-512 LGNKTDTDANGNII
+512 GFTMKDANGKDLDMKA
-526 GEVNYKDFYSRMNAA
+526 NYKSFMATKNAA
-541 KARGDAFVEFKNKNG
+541 ASAGKDKFKYTF
-556 DNLKVSMEYAE
+556 KVTDSSGVTHDVTKEITMQQANMQERFI
-567 KQLGYLA
+567 L
-574 KNNEDDYISRGSNSI
+574 KNNEDDYIVQHINGTVKTDKVDKTLMADIQNAEKITDVSI
-589 QDAQGNVIFKGDKDL
+589 TNRSSITDNIDKFGVQIMDAKREN
-604 SSLIIDAE
+604 
-612 AKSVTISDKD
+612 AKK
-622 INEKFYQNGQF
+622 E
-633 KVSNRDSIKS
+633 
-643 TQEAIGIEIR
+643 
-653 LEQRKNATNKAN
+653 AN

>member
-1 MNNLFFMDVSRGLV
+1 MNNLFFMGVSRGLV

-34 SWIMQLI
+34 SWVMQLI

-58 DIQSR
+58 EIQSR

-95 GIGKLSTRIVVSL
+95 GIGKLSTRIIVSL

-130 ALPRVILGTQPSSYT
+130 ALPRVILGTQPSSYS

-155 QNIAFQTYNGVFFN
+155 QNIAFQTYNGIFFN

-176 EQLGVSNGD
+176 AQVGVSNGN
-185 PCFKYE
+185 PCFQYE
-191 NSVKGAL
+191 NSVQGAV
-198 DHLNDPAVG
+198 DHLNDPADG

-219 FGFVVAI
+219 IGFVVAI
-226 VMSLILLGYCVDIAI
+226 VMTLILLGYCVDIAV

-280 VWVDLFIKLGII
+280 VWADLFIKLGII

-299 SELFTSGAILK
+299 SELFTSGAILN
-310 LTTNLFGD
+310 LTNNLFGD

-330 IIGLLFFAKDAP
+330 IVGLLFFAKDAP

-353 SENGKLF
+353 GENGKLF

-380 IASGRASYMADQAN
+380 IASGRASYLADQAN

-426 NAKDHNAKAVM
+426 NAKDHNTKAVM
-437 DAMAKRDATVLAAGS
+437 DAMAKRNATALAAGS
-452 SGSTFLGRMGS
+452 SGSTFFGRMGS

-471 ETLAAGGERRIN
+471 ETLAAIGKREISD
-483 GLTEFNK
+483 LEAKK
-490 SLDAIVNRA
+490 SALETV
-499 KGEMVKQDWTYGA
+499 KSCVSGEMVKQDWTWGKS
-512 LGNKTDTDANGNII
+512 GFTMKDANG
-526 GEVNYKDFYSRMNAA
+526 EDLDMKANYKSFMATKNAA
-541 KARGDAFVEFKNKNG
+541 ASAGKDKFKYTF
-556 DNLKVSMEYAE
+556 KVTDSSGVTHDVTKEITMQQANMQEGFI
-567 KQLGYLA
+567 L
-574 KNNEDDYISRGSNSI
+574 KNNEDDYIVQHINGTVKTDKVDKTLMADIQNAEKITDVSI
-589 QDAQGNVIFKGDKDL
+589 TNRSSITDNIDKFGVQIMDAKREN
-604 SSLIIDAE
+604 
-612 AKSVTISDKD
+612 AKK
-622 INEKFYQNGQF
+622 E
-633 KVSNRDSIKS
+633 
-643 TQEAIGIEIR
+643 
-653 LEQRKNATNKAN
+653 AN